1 MNKIKY
7 IRQRLGLSQQAF
19 GEKIGFT
26 RSYICLLEQGKRN
39 IGRNVIQKI
48 KDTMPEI
55 DANIFF

>member
-19 GEKIGFT
+19 GEKIGLT
-26 RSYICLLEQGKRN
+26 RSYICLLEQGKRS